1 VNRAADDRDGVR
13 VQNRTD
19 ELRQVTIGDRRGAT
33 TERRV
38 DPGRVFV
45 WSDPPDRGFELEVTT
60 GDSRAVASIDPGTS
74 PGEITVVV
82 TPDGVE
88 ITHPG
93 GTVTDAATRDSGA
106 SGDEWGTTSDPWDE
120 EADATGDARASNGT
134 DDAWGSTSADDDWGS
149 SDTGSDEWGTPVDH
163 DTDDTTAAETGDST
177 DNTTVSGGT
186 DTSRSSD
193 TSQSSGTSRSSGTSG
208 SPDTSTSPDTS
219 KSSDTSTSSD
229 TSASSNSRD
238 DGRRENRRPDAE
250 QHGDTTRETD
260 AQRSDAAAGSTES
273 HTQRSESDDRRSSS
287 DRETDPVAGA
297 ASTAV
302 SAADTPSP
310 TAAREAFAETVRV
323 DERLDELER
332 RAVWLDQ
339 EFRVPGTNARIG
351 VSSIVGL
358 LPGGGDGAM
367 FLVAMSLVYHGL
379 RLGAST
385 WTLTKMSVILFV
397 EFVISIVP
405 ILGDFIGAY
414 WSANV
419 QNVGYLRAQR
429 DELDGSTNWVFV
441 LILFSPSILT
451 FLAVVS
457 LL

>member
-1 VNRAADDRDGVR
+1 MNRAADRDGVR
-13 VQNRTD
+13 VQNRTS
-19 ELRQVTIGDRRGAT
+19 EPRQIAIGDRGGAT

-45 WSDPPDRGFELEVTT
+45 WSDPPDGGFDLAVAT
-60 GDSRAVASIDPGTS
+60 DDRRAVASIDSVTT

-82 TPDGVE
+82 TPDGLE

-93 GTVTDAATRDSGA
+93 GTVTDTATRESGA
-106 SGDEWGTTSDPWDE
+106 SNDDWGNTGDPWGDET
-120 EADATGDARASNGT
+120 DAT
-134 DDAWGSTSADDDWGS
+134 DDAWGSSDADSDAWGSSSADDDWGS
-149 SDTGSDEWGTPVDH
+149 SDTGSDEWGSPVDH
-163 DTDDTTAAETGDST
+163 GTDDSPSETADSPDDTTVYRE
-177 DNTTVSGGT
+177 T
-186 DTSRSSD
+186 DTTRPSDSPASSGSSPSSRSSM
-193 TSQSSGTSRSSGTSG
+193 
-208 SPDTSTSPDTS
+208 
-219 KSSDTSTSSD
+219 SSD
-229 TSASSNSRD
+229 TSASSGTRDGERHERRQPDGEQSDSGQGDAGQRGGDRRD
-238 DGRRENRRPDAE
+238 DTAREPDA
-250 QHGDTTRETD
+250 R
-260 AQRSDAAAGSTES
+260 RSDATGNSTES
-273 HTQRSESDDRRSSS
+273 RTSRSESDGRRSSS
-287 DRETDPVAGA
+287 GRETDSAGGG

-323 DERLDELER
+323 DERLDELEN

-351 VSSIVGL
+351 VSSIVGV

-367 FLVAMSLVYHGL
+367 FLVAMTLVYHGL

-385 WTLTKMSVILFV
+385 WTLTKMSVIFFV

-405 ILGDFIGAY
+405 VFGDFVGAY

-419 QNVGYLRAQR
+419 QNVGYLRASR
-429 DELDGSTNWVFV
+429 DDLDGSTNWVFV
-441 LILFSPSILT
+441 LLLFSPSILT